1 MEGGTHTHTHT
12 YGDSICLSF
21 LMKEGEQDKNNR
33 VNDNLIHLHLLFLEK
48 QLERKQILNSVIIS

>member
-1 MEGGTHTHTHT
+1 
-12 YGDSICLSF
+12 
-21 LMKEGEQDKNNR
+21 MKEGEQDKNNR